1 MHSKISLDLDY
12 FENIVLY
19 KILTDSSYLNSI
31 IDKLDEKYIH
41 NKDNKIVYEGKFK
54 NDVTSLLEASGKQH
68 F

>member
-31 IDKLDEKYIH
+31 IDKLDEK
-41 NKDNKIVYEGKFK
+41 
-54 NDVTSLLEASGKQH
+54 
-68 F
+68 